1 MAAQEEESMAKL
13 RVETDLLGQRQ
24 LPADALIG
32 IHTLRAAENFD
43 VSGITLQDFPAFV
56 QSLAMVK
63 KAAAATNL
71 ELGLIEPIIAQAIGR
86 ACDRLIGGEILV
98 PHFPVD
104 MMQGG
109 AGTSTN
115 MNVNEVIANLALLEF
130 GQPAG
135 KYDTVNPNDHVNLS
149 QSTNDVYPTAIR
161 LAVLREAETL
171 LGALRALVAA
181 FRRKGAAFSD
191 IVKVGRTQLQDAVP
205 MSLGQE
211 FEAFAETLEED
222 VAQILGA
229 AELMREVNLGG
240 TAIGTGLNA
249 PAGFSAAA
257 CAHLSEISGIMVRP
271 ARNLVEATADTGA
284 FVSVSGTL
292 KRMSV
297 KLSKVCN
304 DLRLL
309 SSGPRAGFGEIRL
322 PAMQAG
328 SSIMPGKVNPV
339 IPEMMNQIGF
349 QVIGNDL
356 TVTLAAG
363 AGQLQLNAME
373 PVIALNLLQSMQM
386 LAKGM
391 DTLRTR
397 CIDNIEADAERCRTL
412 HNGSLVLAA
421 SLNPFVGY
429 ARAAT
434 LARNALA
441 EGIGLREAV
450 ERDGALTPEQIDAIF
465 GTSTVSVLGTVQ
477 G

>member
-1 MAAQEEESMAKL
+1 MVAM
-13 RVETDLLGQRQ
+13 RVETDLLGQRE

-32 IHTLRAAENFD
+32 IHTVRAVENFD
-43 VSGITLQDFPAFV
+43 VSGIRLQDFPEFV

-63 KAAAATNL
+63 KAAVATNL
-71 ELGLIEPIIAQAIGR
+71 ELGLIESATARAIDR
-86 ACDRLIGGEILV
+86 ACDRLIAGEILA

-115 MNVNEVIANLALLEF
+115 MNVNEVITNLALREI
-130 GQPAG
+130 GRPAG
-135 KYDTVNPNDHVNLS
+135 CYETINPNDHVNLS

-161 LAVLREAETL
+161 LTVLRESETL
-171 LGALRALVAA
+171 LTALRALVSA
-181 FRRKGAAFSD
+181 FRNKGDAFRD
-191 IVKVGRTQLQDAVP
+191 VVKVGRTQLQDAVS

-222 VAQILGA
+222 VAQLLGA

-240 TAIGTGLNA
+240 TAVGTGLNA
-249 PAGFSAAA
+249 PKGFSGTA
-257 CAHLSEISGIMVRP
+257 CAHLSGISGVSVRP
-271 ARNLVEATADTGA
+271 ARNLVEATSDTGA
-284 FVSVSGTL
+284 FVSISGVL

-297 KLSKVCN
+297 KLSKICN

-356 TVTLAAG
+356 TVTLAAS

-373 PVIALNLLQSMQM
+373 PVIVLNVLQSMRL
-386 LAKGM
+386 LARGM
-391 DTLRTR
+391 NALRSR
-397 CIDNIEADAERCRTL
+397 CVDGIEADVERCKAL
-412 HNGSLVLAA
+412 HDGSLVLAA
-421 SLNPFVGY
+421 TLNPLVGY

-434 LARNALA
+434 LARRALV
-441 EGIGLREAV
+441 EGVGLREVV
-450 ERDGALTPEQIDAIF
+450 EQDGSFSREQIEAIF
-465 GTSTVSVLGTVQ
+465 GGPIAGGSVTAQ
-477 G
+477 H